1 MKKIVI
7 PVLLALILSISFASE
22 SFAASVGQQLTAPE
36 SGWKRFNDTDSH
48 IAYVGEWSTYNN
60 TNYYLGSGKL
70 TNTKNSYAKFRFYG
84 TKLRILGSAYHDESP
99 SISINVDGVDYSYS
113 LYLAPGVTYQMI
125 AFELLDLPLGTHTV
139 TITNTDGKYTNIDAI
154 DVDDTGYL
162 VAPNTPM
169 NLIASGDNSQV
180 TLVWDQIQNAD
191 SYIIHYGTKPGNY
204 TETATA
210 TKAAYENFVIPGL
223 TNGTKYYFVVSAKV
237 NGVESEYSNEASAT
251 PYPSE
256 VTSEVKIDIESAKDK
271 VFLNETFTV
280 QAVLNNATNIYA
292 EDFNVKYDS
301 TRFQLVKVEAADH
314 MGLFHNGTVSD
325 DTVRLITAS
334 LGKDYGINE
343 KGTLVHFTFK
353 AIGLGKGKIDATKGK
368 IADNGTTE
376 TTLAE
381 RNFGGK
387 EIEVIGGVGEFTD
400 FSLKHLGFLGFNY
413 TEHKDKLTDELKNLL
428 GSTGNVADV
437 DLVQLTN
444 AILANLNYDFNK

>member
-7 PVLLALILSISFASE
+7 PVLLALILGISFASE

-210 TKAAYENFVIPGL
+210 TQAAYGNFVIPGL

-251 PYPSE
+251 PQGGGGQTDPEQPSGNRAILVVTMTTGLEKEFDLSMKE
-256 VTSEVKIDIESAKDK
+256 VNDFIAWYEGKQAGSGSASYAINKHD
-271 VFLNETFTV
+271 
-280 QAVLNNATNIYA
+280 NNKGP
-292 EDFNVKYDS
+292 FS
-301 TRFQLVKVEAADH
+301 SR
-314 MGLFHNGTVSD
+314 
-325 DTVRLITAS
+325 
-334 LGKDYGINE
+334 KDYMLYDRI
-343 KGTLVHFTFK
+343 LTF
-353 AIGLGKGKIDATKGK
+353 
-368 IADNGTTE
+368 
-376 TTLAE
+376 
-381 RNFGGK
+381 
-387 EIEVIGGVGEFTD
+387 EVSEY
-400 FSLKHLGFLGFNY
+400 SK
-413 TEHKDKLTDELKNLL
+413 
-428 GSTGNVADV
+428 
-437 DLVQLTN
+437 
-444 AILANLNYDFNK
+444 